1 VLEFFG
7 RALGAACVAFG
18 SGNGGLAGFSLA
30 DNEDDTCGS
39 GESKKTC
46 AIKRRNTS
54 CLSIQTAPFQTQY
67 KIAEQDTSLTLVL
80 WP

>member
-18 SGNGGLAGFSLA
+18 NGNNRLAGFSLA

-39 GESKKTC
+39 GE
-46 AIKRRNTS
+46 
-54 CLSIQTAPFQTQY
+54 
-67 KIAEQDTSLTLVL
+67 
-80 WP
+80 